1 MNKKTRTI
9 VIIILLLL
17 AAFYLFGPKQGTEAP
32 QAVEPAS
39 QAVTV
44 PQEDSSGQTLAD
56 LGPVEEA
63 PAQEV
68 EAPSE
73 PEEPEENILEDGF
86 YTSKEDVALYIHTF
100 GHLPDN
106 FLTKDEAEDLG
117 WVSTKGNLWKVTDHM
132 SIGGDYFGNYEKK
145 LPQQKGR
152 KYYECDINYNGGTRG
167 AERIIF
173 SNDGLIFYTED
184 HYNTFEQ
191 LY

>member
-17 AAFYLFGPKQGTEAP
+17 AAFYLFGSKQGTEAP
-32 QAVEPAS
+32 QAV
-39 QAVTV
+39 TV
-44 PQEDSSGQTLAD
+44 PQEESSGQALVD

-73 PEEPEENILEDGF
+73 PEEPEENIREDGF

>member
-9 VIIILLLL
+9 VIVILLLL
-17 AAFYLFGPKQGTEAP
+17 AVFYLFGPNRSADAP
-32 QAVEPAS
+32 QAAEPVS
-39 QAVTV
+39 Q
-44 PQEDSSGQTLAD
+44 GLLD
-56 LGPVEEA
+56 LGPVEDAPVAEA
-63 PAQEV
+63 AAQGEG
-68 EAPSE
+68 
-73 PEEPEENILEDGF
+73 PEDDSLREDGF

-100 GHLPDN
+100 GHLPGN
-106 FLTKDEAEDLG
+106 FLTKDKAEDLG
-117 WVSTKGNLWKVTDHM
+117 WVSAEGNLWKVTDHM

-152 KYYECDINYNGGTRG
+152 KYYECDINYNGGPRG

>member
-17 AAFYLFGPKQGTEAP
+17 AAFYLFGSKQGTEAP
-32 QAVEPAS
+32 QAAEPAS
-39 QAVTV
+39 QEVTV
-44 PQEDSSGQTLAD
+44 PQEESSGQALVD

-63 PAQEV
+63 PLQEA

-73 PEEPEENILEDGF
+73 PEEPEESIREDGF
-86 YTSKEDVALYIHTF
+86 YTGKEDVALYIHTF

-117 WVSTKGNLWKVTDHM
+117 WVSNKGNLWKVTDHM

>member
-39 QAVTV
+39 QAVTL
-44 PQEDSSGQTLAD
+44 PQEES
-56 LGPVEEA
+56 
-63 PAQEV
+63 
-68 EAPSE
+68 
-73 PEEPEENILEDGF
+73 IREDGF
-86 YTSKEDVALYIHTF
+86 YTGKEDVALYIHTF

-117 WVSTKGNLWKVTDHM
+117 WVSNKGNLWKVTDHM

>member
-9 VIIILLLL
+9 LIIALLFL
-17 AAFYLFGPKQGTEAP
+17 AALYLFGLNMAAEAP
-32 QAVEPAS
+32 PAAEPVS
-39 QAVTV
+39 QAVTQ
-44 PQEDSSGQTLAD
+44 PQQESSGQELVD
-56 LGPVEEA
+56 LGPVEETPLEQPA
-63 PAQEV
+63 EAEPPAQPDEG
-68 EAPSE
+68 
-73 PEEPEENILEDGF
+73 IREDGF
-86 YTSKEDVALYIHTF
+86 YDSKEDVALYIHTF

-106 FLTKDEAEDLG
+106 FLTKDEAEELG
-117 WVSTKGNLWKVTDHM
+117 WVSYKGNLWNVTDHM

-152 KYYECDINYNGGTRG
+152 KYYECDIDYKGGTRG

-184 HYNTFEQ
+184 HYESFEQ